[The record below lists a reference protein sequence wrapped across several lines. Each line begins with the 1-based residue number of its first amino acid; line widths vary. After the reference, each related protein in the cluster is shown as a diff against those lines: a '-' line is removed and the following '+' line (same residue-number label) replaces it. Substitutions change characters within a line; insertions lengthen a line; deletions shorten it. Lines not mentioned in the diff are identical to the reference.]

1 MAQGYPMSRL
11 GGWEGY
17 EVKDDWIE
25 RRAGQP
31 CWIARLEPVRGSL
44 RECEGCGERTLAIHD
59 LSWRRVRDLPAS
71 IDGGNCG

>member
-1 MAQGYPMSRL
+1 MVHGHPVSRL
-11 GGWEGY
+11 GGGKA

-71 IDGGNCG
+71 IDGWNCG